1 MPKKPAKTA
10 RRTMTTMN
18 VYLPRELHE
27 KVAERAKS
35 DRRTVS
41 MIVIMALEKD
51 LGIARA

>member
-1 MPKKPAKTA
+1 MPRKAKTA

-27 KVAERAKS
+27 KIAEKAKA

-51 LGIARA
+51 LGTARA